1 MSGCKTCQNFNA
13 FLAKTDAIIP
23 HDILAAVIV
32 AGAAL
37 VGLAMGKGPWWLWA
51 IVLVAVVGIA
61 VDLSAHGWSH

>member
-1 MSGCKTCQNFNA
+1 MSGCSACDSFNA
-13 FLAKTDAIIP
+13 ALAASDAIVP

-51 IVLVAVVGIA
+51 IVLVAGVGIA